1 MWFNDQAEEAAKF
14 YTSLFKDG
22 RILSISRNGEGE
34 PGKNGS
40 VVIVTFRLNGQEFM
54 ALNGGPVFKFNEA
67 ISFFVNC
74 ESQAEVDELW
84 EKLSVGGEK
93 GRCGWLKDKYGV
105 SWQIVPTILG
115 ELMQDKDTEKAN
127 RVREA
132 MLKMGKL
139 DIAGL
144 RRAYEQK

>member
-1 MWFNDQAEEAAKF
+1 
-14 YTSLFKDG
+14 
-22 RILSISRNGEGE
+22 
-34 PGKNGS
+34 
-40 VVIVTFRLNGQEFM
+40 
-54 ALNGGPVFKFNEA
+54 
-67 ISFFVNC
+67 
-74 ESQAEVDELW
+74 
-84 EKLSVGGEK
+84 
-93 GRCGWLKDKYGV
+93 LKDKYGV